1 MKVKSLE
8 INRNWRDSQ
17 LQGSLTL
24 QSETNENITS
34 DVELSPEIIAAVL
47 AVVRDHAVKAYKAQA
62 AQADSALGA
71 AIAGPA
77 LENAASFKEIAA

>member
-8 INRNWRDSQ
+8 ITRNWRDSQ

-34 DVELSPEIIAAVL
+34 DIELTPEIIASVL
-47 AVVRDHAVKAYKAQA
+47 AVVREHAVKAYKAQA

>member
-8 INRNWRDSQ
+8 INRNWRDHQ

-34 DVELSPEIIAAVL
+34 DVELSPEVIASVL
-47 AVVRDHAVKAYKAQA
+47 AVVRDHAVKSYKAQA

-77 LENAASFKEIAA
+77 LENAASFKELAA

>member
-8 INRNWRDSQ
+8 ITRNWRDHQ

-34 DVELSPEIIAAVL
+34 DVELTPEIIACVL

-62 AQADSALGA
+62 AQADTALSA
-71 AIAGPA
+71 AIHGPA